1 MRSLRLA
8 SLALTAA
15 ALMLSAAGCRTAG
28 MGNLTRTDP
37 VPSRSLE
44 SASELLD
51 DHNRNAELIQSLQA
65 DASVSSKNRNMVGG
79 MDGKLALERPRN
91 FNFILRGPL
100 QDYANIGSNNDEF
113 WFWAKGS
120 PEKAVYYCNYDETGN
135 SPLSAAGLQ
144 PEWIIEALGLRVIS
158 DGEAAKIKVAPGKEP
173 GTLTLTHRQKTPQ
186 GEEIIKET
194 ILNESNGRIR
204 EHWVYSAEKHPLAHA
219 VISEYQDYPLPAAAG
234 APAEMVY
241 LPKRF
246 RLEWMNEETMALDVT
261 LSRVV
266 PNAKFDAKRR
276 QALFVEP
283 KYKSYTRVNLERSGM
298 ASTKASSLPPATNT
312 PTTVRESLPAP
323 PPRVRLDN
331 PAPLGING
339 ASSRKKRFDPA
350 DQGADM
356 PPAYARGIEE
366 VVGPPIPTINDP
378 LPQLVEAQT
387 GWRGSVSSNLER

>member
-1 MRSLRLA
+1 MRSLRHA
-8 SLALTAA
+8 SLALIAA
-15 ALMLSAAGCRTAG
+15 AQVLTAAGCRTAG

-44 SASELLD
+44 SATALLD
-51 DHNRNAELIQSLQA
+51 DHNRNAELIRSLQA

-91 FNFILRGPL
+91 FNFVLKGPL

-120 PEKAVYYCNYDETGN
+120 PQKAVYYCNYDEGGN

-158 DGEAAKIKVAPGKEP
+158 DSEAARTKVAPGKDP
-173 GTLTLTHRQKTPQ
+173 GTVTLTLRQKTPQ

-194 ILNESNGRIR
+194 ILNEATGRIR
-204 EHWVYSAEKHPLAHA
+204 EHWVYSSDKTPLAHA
-219 VISEYQDYPLPAAAG
+219 VVSEYQDCPLPVEAG
-234 APAEMVY
+234 TPAEIVY

-246 RLEWMNEETMALDVT
+246 RLEWMSAETMALDVT
-261 LSRVV
+261 LSRVI

-283 KYKSYTRVNLERSGM
+283 EYKSYARVNLERTGM
-298 ASTKASSLPPATNT
+298 ASTKASSLPPASNT

-339 ASSRKKRFDPA
+339 SSYRPKWPEPA
-350 DQGADM
+350 DQGSDL

-378 LPQLVEAQT
+378 LPQLVEAQP